1 MATSSCLCMV
11 SDRSKASEGTGT
23 LLKAVFK
30 YFGLRTH
37 RAWAIAVLDVESP
50 RQGVRMPHLLRQ
62 G

>member
-1 MATSSCLCMV
+1 MV